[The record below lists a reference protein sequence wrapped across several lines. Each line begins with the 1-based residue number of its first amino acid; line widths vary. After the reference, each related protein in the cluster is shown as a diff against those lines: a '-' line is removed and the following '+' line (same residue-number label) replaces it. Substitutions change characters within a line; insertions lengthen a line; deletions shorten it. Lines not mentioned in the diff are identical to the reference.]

1 MSLFLTLSNLLFQVP
16 LSCSGAKV
24 MLIIFLITFSQ
35 RLRIMGNG
43 CLQIF
48 AENQLNI
55 MKKQGC
61 KELREALIRALIFPF
76 LEIVIP
82 VLF

>member
-1 MSLFLTLSNLLFQVP
+1 MSLFLTLGNLLFQVP
-16 LSCSGAKV
+16 LACSGAKV

-43 CLQIF
+43 YLQFF

-55 MKKQGC
+55 MKNQGC
-61 KELREALIRALIFPF
+61 KELRENLIRALIFPF
-76 LEIVIP
+76 LK
-82 VLF
+82 